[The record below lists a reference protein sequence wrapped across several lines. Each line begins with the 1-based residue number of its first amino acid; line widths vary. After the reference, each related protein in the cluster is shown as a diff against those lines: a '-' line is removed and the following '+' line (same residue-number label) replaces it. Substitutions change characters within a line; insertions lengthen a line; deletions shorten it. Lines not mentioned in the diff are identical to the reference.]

1 LSRKGAKAGT
11 NGRKTR
17 STGTKVRQRIAREP
31 NSSTRLREQLEARTR
46 ELDEARRHVDKAQ
59 RQLTEAQ
66 WQTTEALE
74 RQTANA
80 EILKIISSSPTNLQS
95 VLDAVVSSAARFC
108 GADDVT
114 IFELEGQEL
123 QATAHWGPIP
133 QPIGVRMPCVR
144 GGVGGRTVLERRPV
158 HVLDLQAETEE
169 FPDGSA
175 FAKKLGHRTTFGVP
189 LLREGVA
196 IGTIQ
201 LRRTQV
207 APFSEKQRQLLE
219 IFANQAVIAIEN
231 TRLLNELRESLQQQT
246 ATSEVLGV
254 ISSSP
259 GELQPVFDA
268 MLANATHLC
277 EAKFG
282 TLYLRD
288 GDGFHAASLHNAP
301 HAQRERGRAG
311 WPRPARSAWPAAV
324 RQLCF

>member
-1 LSRKGAKAGT
+1 TR
-11 NGRKTR
+11 GRKLR
-17 STGTKVRQRIAREP
+17 STGTKVGRIARKS
-31 NSSTRLREQLEARTR
+31 NSSTPLREQLEARTR
-46 ELDEARRHVDKAQ
+46 ELDEAWRHVDEAQ
-59 RQLTEAQ
+59 RQLTEARR
-66 WQTTEALE
+66 QTTEALE

-80 EILKIISSSPTNLQS
+80 EILKIISSSPANLQS
-95 VLDAVVSSAARFC
+95 VLDAVVNSAARFC
-108 GADDVT
+108 GADHCT
-114 IFELEGQEL
+114 IFELEGLEL

-144 GGVGGRTVLERRPV
+144 GGVNGRTVLERRPV
-158 HVLDLQAETEE
+158 HVLDLQAETDE

-246 ATSEVLGV
+246 ATSEVLQ
-254 ISSSP
+254 IITSSP
-259 GELQPVFDA
+259 GGLEPVFQGV
-268 MLANATHLC
+268 LENATRLC
-277 EAKFG
+277 GAKFG
-282 TLYLRD
+282 VMFYYED
-288 GDGFHAASLHNAP
+288 GAL
-301 HAQRERGRAG
+301 
-311 WPRPARSAWPAAV
+311 RPAAELNVPTTFSEFIRQRGPFQPAPGSTFEHV
-324 RQLCF
+324 IRTKRP

>member
-1 LSRKGAKAGT
+1 T

-158 HVLDLQAETEE
+158 HVLDLQAEDGGISGWERLRQE
-169 FPDGSA
+169 AGSPDNVRRAAAARGRSDWHDSA
-175 FAKKLGHRTTFGVP
+175 PPHTSCAVQREAEAAARDLRQPSRHRH
-189 LLREGVA
+189 RE
-196 IGTIQ
+196 
-201 LRRTQV
+201 
-207 APFSEKQRQLLE
+207 
-219 IFANQAVIAIEN
+219 
-231 TRLLNELRESLQQQT
+231 
-246 ATSEVLGV
+246 
-254 ISSSP
+254 
-259 GELQPVFDA
+259 
-268 MLANATHLC
+268 
-277 EAKFG
+277 
-282 TLYLRD
+282 
-288 GDGFHAASLHNAP
+288 HAA
-301 HAQRERGRAG
+301 AQRAAPAHGRSER
-311 WPRPARSAWPAAV
+311 
-324 RQLCF
+324 